1 MAINFE
7 ELNTNIPRA
16 ALKATRNAALLPPDI
31 AFHKSM
37 DPAFAKDLDA
47 FSSKV
52 LVLTNQLLG
61 LAATIDSSGKGKG
74 KVRSEDDILD
84 SFETLI
90 VDRMDQL
97 LERVDVSLDEYQ
109 GKTKPPAI
117 AINPPAELSSAKQ
130 KKKPSGQPAP
140 VIQHAANLAKPQ
152 LKFKV
157 PVDNSNTPWYPRL
170 KHKYHAQVPLGYK
183 FIDKDSDVSDNTSIL
198 STHPYRYEINH
209 LSYPPH
215 IFHQTPPIQPKP
227 FETSSFSWV
236 SAPEEMQTM
245 LGKLRQVTEMAVD
258 LEHHSYRTY
267 AGFLCLMQ
275 ISTREEDWIID
286 VLSLKDELEI
296 LNEVFADPT
305 IVKVFHGAD
314 SDIVWLQQDLNLY
327 IVNLFDT
334 YHASQILSFPKHGLA
349 HLLEMYCDFLPD
361 KRYQLAD
368 WRIRP
373 LPEEMLKYARS
384 DTHFLLFI
392 YDNLR
397 NALLDRGE
405 SQAHSQALEGGP
417 SSSPV
422 SSDSLLREVLAR
434 SQETALKVYEK
445 ELYDAAEGI
454 GSTGWDSLAR
464 KWNKGSLLA
473 SAPNAGVG
481 GLQKQVYKCVH
492 AWRDKVAR
500 EEDESTRY
508 LLPNHFLFQLAENPP
523 ADMAALLRVFHS
535 PPPVMKRRARELLD
549 TMRDAVKVHLSHSV
563 SAPSISESQPQPVE
577 VEHVDEN
584 VADPET
590 RATQPSTLWSGFT
603 ASSSVTSKSSLF
615 GIALPAVSVKSS
627 SSSIATS
634 QSTLFGKKANISNT
648 TQSSDLSR
656 FRELVTRIHSTLSIA
671 PSVPKR
677 VGVESQEH
685 AIPMQ
690 VDETTQDD
698 AIEMQAEIPF
708 IPASQRQPREAIE
721 DTLVVV
727 GQARQKKRKRVAPA
741 DIDNGTP
748 GTEVT
753 SSKKS
758 KSGEG
763 ESADRD
769 PEPFD
774 FASVPNVLDQVPAIH
789 GDNNVKRKGKQKKG
803 GGTYFYGDFP
813 APPKGHS
820 EVKSGN
826 QSHTFQK

>member
-1 MAINFE
+1 M
-7 ELNTNIPRA
+7 NIPRA

-37 DPAFAKDLDA
+37 DPTFAKDLDA

-52 LVLTNQLLG
+52 LFLTNQLLE
-61 LAATIDSSGKGKG
+61 LAATVHTSGKDKGKG

-84 SFETLI
+84 SFETLV

-97 LERVDVSLDEYQ
+97 LERVDISLDEYQ

-117 AINPPAELSSAKQ
+117 AMNALVDLPSIK
-130 KKKPSGQPAP
+130 KKKPSGRPAP
-140 VIQHAANLAKPQ
+140 VIQHAAALAKPQ

-157 PVDNSNTPWYPRL
+157 LVDNTNTPWYPRL
-170 KHKYHAQVPLGYK
+170 KHKYHARVPLGYK
-183 FIDKDSDVSDNTSIL
+183 FLDQDSDASDSINTL
-198 STHPYRYEINH
+198 STHPYRYEITH

-215 IFHQTPPIQPKP
+215 MFHQAPPIQPKP
-227 FETSSFSWV
+227 FDTTSFSWV
-236 SAPEEMQTM
+236 SALEELQTM
-245 LGKLRQVTEMAVD
+245 LGKLRQVTEIAVD

-286 VLSLKDELEI
+286 VLSLRDELEI
-296 LNEVFADPT
+296 LNEVFADPS
-305 IVKVFHGAD
+305 IIKVFHGAE
-314 SDIVWLQQDLNLY
+314 SDIIWLQQDLNLY

-349 HLLEMYCDFLPD
+349 NLLEMYCDFLPD

-405 SQAHSQALEGGP
+405 SQVRSQSLEGGP

-422 SSDSLLREVLAR
+422 SSDSILREVLAR
-434 SQETALKVYEK
+434 SQDTALKVYEK
-445 ELYDAAEGI
+445 ELYDAAEGT
-454 GSTGWDSLAR
+454 GSTGWDTLAR
-464 KWNKGSLLA
+464 KWNKGALLA
-473 SAPNAGVG
+473 SAPNSDVDA
-481 GLQKQVYKCVH
+481 LQKQIYKTIH

-508 LLPNHFLFQLAENPP
+508 LLPNHFLFQLAESPP

-535 PPPVMKRRARELLD
+535 PPPLMKRRAKELLD
-549 TMRDAVKVHLSHSV
+549 TIRDAVKVYLSRS
-563 SAPSISESQPQPVE
+563 SSTSSIPEQQPEPTE
-577 VEHVDEN
+577 VEHVDESP
-584 VADPET
+584 VLK
-590 RATQPSTLWSGFT
+590 TQALQSSTLWSGST
-603 ASSSVTSKSSLF
+603 SSSITSKSSLF
-615 GIALPAVSVKSS
+615 GTALPTLFVQLSS
-627 SSSIATS
+627 PRNHSGITTS
-634 QSTLFGKKANISNT
+634 QSALFGTMARKSDTNY
-648 TQSSDLSR
+648 SSDMSR

-671 PSVPKR
+671 PFVPKR
-677 VGVESQEH
+677 VSIEPQEH
-685 AIPMQ
+685 VIPMQ
-690 VDETTQDD
+690 VDETAEDGGTV
-698 AIEMQAEIPF
+698 EMQAEIPF
-708 IPASQRQPREAIE
+708 IPAPQRQPREPIE

-727 GQARQKKRKRVAPA
+727 GQARQKKRKRVAPT
-741 DIDNGTP
+741 DPDDGTS

-758 KSGEG
+758 KSRDDENA
-763 ESADRD
+763 SQD

-774 FASVPNVLDQVPAIH
+774 FSSVPNVLDQVPAIH
-789 GDNNVKRKGKQKKG
+789 GDNKVKKKGKQRKG
-803 GGTYFYGDFP
+803 DASYFYGDFP

-826 QSHTFQK
+826 QSHTFKK

>member
-52 LVLTNQLLG
+52 LFLTNQLLE

-74 KVRSEDDILD
+74 K
-84 SFETLI
+84 TLI

-97 LERVDVSLDEYQ
+97 LERVDISLDEYQ

-117 AINPPAELSSAKQ
+117 AINPPVELSSAK

-157 PVDNSNTPWYPRL
+157 LVDNNNAPWFPRL
-170 KHKYHAQVPLGYK
+170 KHKYHARVPLGYK
-183 FIDKDSDVSDNTSIL
+183 FIDQDSDASDSITL
-198 STHPYRYEINH
+198 STHPYRYEITH

-215 IFHQTPPIQPKP
+215 MFKQASPIQPKP
-227 FETSSFSWV
+227 FEASSFTWV
-236 SAPEEMQTM
+236 SAPEELQTM
-245 LGKLRQVTEMAVD
+245 LGKLRQVTEIAVD

-286 VLSLKDELEI
+286 VLSLRDKLEI
-296 LNEVFADPT
+296 LNEVFADPS
-305 IVKVFHGAD
+305 IIKVFHGAD

-405 SQAHSQALEGGP
+405 SQARSQALEGGP
-417 SSSPV
+417 SSSSPV
-422 SSDSLLREVLAR
+422 SSDSLLREVLVR
-434 SQETALKVYEK
+434 SQETASKVYEK
-445 ELYDAAEGI
+445 ELYDAAEGT
-454 GSTGWDSLAR
+454 GGTGWDSLA
-464 KWNKGSLLA
+464 L
-473 SAPNAGVG
+473 G
-481 GLQKQVYKCVH
+481 GLQKRVYKCVH

-535 PPPVMKRRARELLD
+535 PPPVMKRRASELLD
-549 TMRDAVKVHLSHSV
+549 TIRDAVKAHLSHSV
-563 SAPSISESQPQPVE
+563 SAPSIPEPQPQPIE
-577 VEHVDEN
+577 VDES
-584 VADPET
+584 VADQET
-590 RATQPSTLWSGFT
+590 QATQPSTLWSGST
-603 ASSSVTSKSSLF
+603 TSSSVASKSSLF
-615 GIALPAVSVKSS
+615 GTALPVLSVQSS
-627 SSSIATS
+627 SSGISTS
-634 QSTLFGKKANISNT
+634 QSTLFGKKAHTSNT
-648 TQSSDLSR
+648 NQSRDLSR
-656 FRELVTRIHSTLSIA
+656 FREVVTRIHSTLSIA

-677 VGVESQEH
+677 VSIEPQEDV
-685 AIPMQ
+685 IPMQ
-690 VDETTQDD
+690 VDEND
-698 AIEMQAEIPF
+698 AIETQAEIPF

-727 GQARQKKRKRVAPA
+727 GQARQKKRKRVALA
-741 DIDNGTP
+741 DIDDGTP

-753 SSKKS
+753 SLTKKS

-763 ESADRD
+763 ESADQD

-789 GDNNVKRKGKQKKG
+789 EDNKVKRKGKQKKG

>member
-1 MAINFE
+1 MATNFE

-16 ALKATRNAALLPPDI
+16 ALKATRNAALLPPDL

-37 DPAFAKDLDA
+37 DPSFAKDIDV

-52 LVLTNQLLG
+52 LFLTNRLLE
-61 LAATIDSSGKGKG
+61 LAATIDTPGKGKG

-97 LERVDVSLDEYQ
+97 LERVDTSLDEYQ

-117 AINPPAELSSAKQ
+117 AINPSVGLSSIKQ
-130 KKKPSGQPAP
+130 KKKSSGQPAP

-157 PVDNSNTPWYPRL
+157 LVDNSNTPWYPRL
-170 KHKYHAQVPLGYK
+170 KHKYHAKFPLGYK
-183 FIDKDSDVSDNTSIL
+183 FLDQVSDASDSASTL
-198 STHPYRYEINH
+198 STHPYRYEITH
-209 LSYPPH
+209 LSYPLH
-215 IFHQTPPIQPKP
+215 MFHQAPPIRPKP

-236 SAPEEMQTM
+236 SAPEELQTM
-245 LGKLRQVTEMAVD
+245 LGKLRQVTEIAVD

-286 VLSLKDELEI
+286 VLSLRDELEV
-296 LNEVFADPT
+296 LNEVFADPG
-305 IVKVFHGAD
+305 IIKVFHGAD

-349 HLLEMYCDFLPD
+349 NLLEMYCDFLPD

-405 SQAHSQALEGGP
+405 SQARSQALEGGP
-417 SSSPV
+417 SSSPL

-445 ELYDAAEGI
+445 ELYDAAEGT
-454 GSTGWDSLAR
+454 GSTGWDTLAR
-464 KWNKGSLLA
+464 KWNKGALLA
-473 SAPNAGVG
+473 SAPNVGVG
-481 GLQKQVYKCVH
+481 ALPKQVYKGVH

-535 PPPVMKRRARELLD
+535 PPPLMKKRARELLD
-549 TMRDAVKVHLSHSV
+549 TIRDAVKAHLSRSV
-563 SAPSISESQPQPVE
+563 SASSIPEPQPEPME
-577 VEHVDEN
+577 VEHVDEDV
-584 VADPET
+584 VAPET
-590 RATQPSTLWSGFT
+590 QPTPSSTLWSGST
-603 ASSSVTSKSSLF
+603 AASSLASKSSLF
-615 GIALPAVSVKSS
+615 GTALPK
-627 SSSIATS
+627 TS
-634 QSTLFGKKANISNT
+634 ALFGKMARTSNT
-648 TQSSDLSR
+648 NQSSDTSR

-677 VGVESQEH
+677 VSIEPQEN

-690 VDETTQDD
+690 VDETAEDG
-698 AIEMQAEIPF
+698 IVEMQAEIPF
-708 IPASQRQPREAIE
+708 IPASQRQPREQIE

-727 GQARQKKRKRVAPA
+727 GQARQKKRKRAAPA
-741 DIDNGTP
+741 DTDDGTT
-748 GTEVT
+748 GTEAT

-763 ESADRD
+763 ESAVQD

-774 FASVPNVLDQVPAIH
+774 FSSVPNVLDQVPEIH
-789 GDNNVKRKGKQKKG
+789 GDNKVKKKGKQKKAG
-803 GGTYFYGDFP
+803 GASYFYGDFP